1 MNGRREELGR
11 RFARLVTRIVVA
23 RPGLWRVFRRPLRAE
38 FERLAPVWDGIVE
51 PERLAPLAAALDRL
65 EADPASVLDLGTGTG
80 KAARLAAERFPDAE
94 VVGVDLAPRMIEQ
107 ARALLPPEL
116 DGRVRF
122 DVADASKLPFQDG
135 AFDLVVLL
143 NMIPFFDELARVTAP
158 ERNGP
163 CSLPS
168 PGRARRSGR
177 RPRPS
182 VPVSSRTASIA
193 STRSRSGWAPRS
205 WRDGQ
210 SPVRIRSNG
219 VRGTVAPART
229 SFFAV
234 GTTRC
239 ARAGQCWI

>member
-38 FERLAPVWDGIVE
+38 FERLAPVWDGMVE

-143 NMIPFFDELARVTAP
+143 NMIPFFAELARVTAQGGTAVFVAISGSSTPIWTPP
-158 ERNGP
+158 ET
-163 CSLPS
+163 L
-168 PGRARRSGR
+168 RARLEPHGFDRFDELEVGMGTAFLAR
-177 RPRPS
+177 RAKP
-182 VPVSSRTASIA
+182 
-193 STRSRSGWAPRS
+193 G
-205 WRDGQ
+205 
-210 SPVRIRSNG
+210 
-219 VRGTVAPART
+219 
-229 SFFAV
+229 
-234 GTTRC
+234 
-239 ARAGQCWI
+239 

>member
-122 DVADASKLPFQDG
+122 DVADASELPFQDG

-158 ERNGP
+158 SGTAVFVAISGSSTP
-163 CSLPS
+163 IWTPPATL
-168 PGRARRSGR
+168 RARLEPHGFDRFDALEVGMGTAFLAR
-177 RPRPS
+177 RAKP
-182 VPVSSRTASIA
+182 
-193 STRSRSGWAPRS
+193 G
-205 WRDGQ
+205 
-210 SPVRIRSNG
+210 
-219 VRGTVAPART
+219 
-229 SFFAV
+229 
-234 GTTRC
+234 
-239 ARAGQCWI
+239 

>member
-1 MNGRREELGR
+1 VNGRREELGR

-38 FERLAPVWDGIVE
+38 FERLAPVWDGMVE

-143 NMIPFFDELARVTAP
+143 NMIPFFAELARVTAQGGTAVFVAISGSSTPIWTPP
-158 ERNGP
+158 ET
-163 CSLPS
+163 L
-168 PGRARRSGR
+168 RARLEQHGFDRFDELEVGMGTAFLAR
-177 RPRPS
+177 RAKP
-182 VPVSSRTASIA
+182 
-193 STRSRSGWAPRS
+193 G
-205 WRDGQ
+205 
-210 SPVRIRSNG
+210 
-219 VRGTVAPART
+219 
-229 SFFAV
+229 
-234 GTTRC
+234 
-239 ARAGQCWI
+239 

>member
-38 FERLAPVWDGIVE
+38 FERLAPVWDGMVE

-143 NMIPFFDELARVTAP
+143 NMIPFFAELARVTAQGGTAVFVAISGSSTPIWTPP
-158 ERNGP
+158 ET
-163 CSLPS
+163 L
-168 PGRARRSGR
+168 RARLEQHGFDRFDELEVGMGTAFLAR
-177 RPRPS
+177 RAKP
-182 VPVSSRTASIA
+182 
-193 STRSRSGWAPRS
+193 G
-205 WRDGQ
+205 
-210 SPVRIRSNG
+210 
-219 VRGTVAPART
+219 
-229 SFFAV
+229 
-234 GTTRC
+234 
-239 ARAGQCWI
+239 